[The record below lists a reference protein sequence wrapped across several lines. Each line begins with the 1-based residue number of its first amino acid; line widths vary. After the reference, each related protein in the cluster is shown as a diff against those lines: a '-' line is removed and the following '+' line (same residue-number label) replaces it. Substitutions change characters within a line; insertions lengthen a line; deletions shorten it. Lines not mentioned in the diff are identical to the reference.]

1 MLAAAV
7 AAVLCN
13 ITLGAARRP
22 KLVLLLTLANIMA
35 LGFEALNRPTPFQH
49 LEAAG
54 ENGCCWPCCCC
65 VPVLAGGGG
74 GCVAGVAED
83 VIEESGGRRDSGQ
96 PPICAVGDDV
106 AGLWVHLHGQSEQSD
121 RRAWADKGR
130 AESTVG
136 RHTYIHLNALR
147 YVTWVDSMLSHVSAR
162 LHMIALKK
170 LVELVPVD
178 LHCSNLGK
186 TNFFGAII
194 RSLALVIA
202 ICLLCKAN

>member
-22 KLVLLLTLANIMA
+22 KLVLLLTLANMA
-35 LGFEALNRPTPFQH
+35 LGFEALNRPTSFQH

-121 RRAWADKGR
+121 RRAWADKRKGR

-136 RHTYIHLNALR
+136 RHTYNI
-147 YVTWVDSMLSHVSAR
+147 
-162 LHMIALKK
+162 
-170 LVELVPVD
+170 
-178 LHCSNLGK
+178 
-186 TNFFGAII
+186 
-194 RSLALVIA
+194 
-202 ICLLCKAN
+202 